1 MGEEGSRE
9 EWGGRK
15 QGRMRIRSDE
25 GRRGYE
31 GRSGDE
37 GSRGMK
43 GEGVDKE
50 GKGSRVGLSGW
61 GLRAQGIM
69 KGAGFDEGSRLC

>member
-1 MGEEGSRE
+1 MGRKGVGKNGEE
-9 EWGGRK
+9 GGRK

-37 GSRGMK
+37 GCRGY
-43 GEGVDKE
+43 EGRR
-50 GKGSRVGLSGW
+50 GG
-61 GLRAQGIM
+61 
-69 KGAGFDEGSRLC
+69 

>member
-1 MGEEGSRE
+1 
-9 EWGGRK
+9 
-15 QGRMRIRSDE
+15 
-25 GRRGYE
+25 
-31 GRSGDE
+31 
-37 GSRGMK
+37 MK

>member
-43 GEGVDKE
+43 GEGVDK
-50 GKGSRVGLSGW
+50 
-61 GLRAQGIM
+61 
-69 KGAGFDEGSRLC
+69 